1 MRQMK
6 WIGLAAAVLL
16 IAACFFPWVLIPKY
30 NITVSGVSAEGTLYG
45 KPGYFYILLSV
56 IYILLMLVNRR
67 WSQRVNMFL
76 CALNVAW
83 GFRNFI
89 SIAACQAGICPEK
102 QPAFYGVPLLPM
114 VMLLAVLLSK
124 PATPKE
130 TEEPVITG

>member
-1 MRQMK
+1 MK

-16 IAACFFPWVLIPKY
+16 IAACFLPWVLIPKY
-30 NITVSGVSAEGTLYG
+30 DITISGIAAEGTTYG
-45 KPGYFYILLSV
+45 KPGYFHILLSV
-56 IYILLMLVNRR
+56 VYIILLLVNRR
-67 WSQRVNMFL
+67 WSQRVNLFL

-102 QPAFYGVPLLPM
+102 QTAFYGVPLLPI

-124 PATPKE
+124 PAAPIE
-130 TEEPVITG
+130 TEDPGSNG